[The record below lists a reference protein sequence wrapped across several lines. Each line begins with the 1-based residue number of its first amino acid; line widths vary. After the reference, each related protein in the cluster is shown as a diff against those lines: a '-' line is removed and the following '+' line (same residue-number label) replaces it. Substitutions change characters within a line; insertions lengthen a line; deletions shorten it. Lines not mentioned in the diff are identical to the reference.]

1 MAHTW
6 AQRNPPEIK
15 PKEKVM
21 KKYVTFVKD
30 AEESRKVQEAL
41 FSAGFK
47 WRGIEGATIAHT
59 DKSFIHINY
68 DRAAKI
74 TWEHTIVKALEGAR
88 QTPINAKDIIYDPFQ
103 LDGAKQPEEMIDI
116 DGKAWSKST
125 IKAALKQYAE

>member
-1 MAHTW
+1 
-6 AQRNPPEIK
+6 
-15 PKEKVM
+15 M

-41 FSAGFK
+41 FSAGFSWMCGRK
-47 WRGIEGATIAHT
+47 SVKHTEYNFLDINFLGSVGCITYTSVFSAVQERIVDDGEIA
-59 DKSFIHINY
+59 
-68 DRAAKI
+68 
-74 TWEHTIVKALEGAR
+74 
-88 QTPINAKDIIYDPFQ
+88 INAADIIADPFQ